1 MSFCILPERANAF
14 RQALKDKTIDL
25 KDLLDPKMTSEER
38 TAIFR
43 DYTGTDA
50 EAKQLNT
57 QFEEKLVLKNRLL
70 GIKNLFSKAA
80 GIGKYSDANQEEA
93 AKAMSDYKA
102 KQQERI
108 FSPKENE
115 AFLNDLVDKKMGIH
129 IDKETAAT
137 VFKMQGE
144 VNKAKDAI
152 ADGGD
157 RMDYGRAKVA
167 LDNYLNSVEDS
178 GPARTFTEQLKHPGE
193 MLSEVAATS
202 KGLKASL
209 DNSAIFRQGWK
220 TMFTDPKIWAKN
232 AATSFK
238 DLVQQFGGEEVMDE
252 VQAEIQSR
260 PTYDKM
266 QEAGLDV
273 GTTEEEFPTHLVERL
288 PIIGRAYKASEAA
301 YTGFVYRTRAD
312 VFDKYLN
319 AAETAGVDVTDK
331 EQLESIGKLV
341 NSLTGRGYLG
351 KTGERAAGVVNN
363 LFFSPRFL
371 KSQVDFLTAHQLQK
385 GVTPF
390 VRKQA
395 ATNLVKVIGG
405 IASILGIAYALN
417 PKSVDFDPRS
427 SNFGKIK
434 IGTTTFDVA
443 GGMGSVLTLAAR
455 LATMSSKS
463 SVTGKV
469 TKLNSGKYGS
479 QTGLD
484 VVESFA
490 EGKLSPIASIVR
502 DLLEGQ
508 DYNYNKPTLPNEVSN
523 LLTPLPITN
532 ATQFYQNPHGA
543 GVLISVL
550 ADALGIS
557 VNNIN
562 PPKKKK

>member
-1 MSFCILPERANAF
+1 MYCILPERAAAF

-25 KDLLDPKMTSEER
+25 TDLLDPKMTSEER

-80 GIGKYSDANQEEA
+80 GIGKYSDSSLEES
-93 AKAMSDYKA
+93 AKAASDYKA
-102 KQQERI
+102 KQTERI

-129 IDKETAAT
+129 IDRETAAT
-137 VFKMQGE
+137 VFKLQGE
-144 VNKAKDAI
+144 VNKLREAMEN
-152 ADGGD
+152 GGD

-167 LDNYLNSVEDS
+167 MDNYLNSIES
-178 GPARTFTEQLKHPGE
+178 SETPGMLEQLKHPGA
-193 MLSEVAATS
+193 LVSELAATA

-209 DNSAIFRQGWK
+209 DDSAIFRQGWK
-220 TMFTDPKIWAKN
+220 TMFTNPVVWAKN
-232 AATSFK
+232 AGQSFV
-238 DLVQQFGGEEVMDE
+238 DLAQQFGGKEVMDE

-260 PTYDKM
+260 PTYDLM

-273 GTTEEEFPTHLVERL
+273 GTTEEEFPTHLVEKL

-312 VFDKYLN
+312 IFDKYLKT
-319 AAETAGVDVTDK
+319 AETAGVDISDK

-351 KTGERAAGVVNN
+351 KTGERAASVVNN

-371 KSQVDFLTAHQLQK
+371 KSQIDVLSAHQFQK

-395 ATNLVKVIGG
+395 ATNLLKI
-405 IASILGIAYALN
+405 IAGTGTILAIANAIM
-417 PKSVDFDPRS
+417 PGSVELDPRS
-427 SNFGKIK
+427 ANFGKIK
-434 IGTTTFDVA
+434 IGKTTFDVS
-443 GGMGSVLTLAAR
+443 GGMGSVLTLGAR
-455 LATMSSKS
+455 IATLSSKS
-463 SVTGKV
+463 SITNKV
-469 TKLNSGKYGS
+469 TKLNSGKFGS

-484 VVESFA
+484 VFENFA
-490 EGKLSPIASIVR
+490 EGKLSPLAGIVR
-502 DLLEGQ
+502 DILQGE
-508 DYNYNKPTLPNEVSN
+508 DYNYNKPTFPGEVSN

-532 ATQFYQNPHGA
+532 AVQSYQNPKGA
-543 GVLISVL
+543 GALISVI

-562 PPKKKK
+562 PPKKK